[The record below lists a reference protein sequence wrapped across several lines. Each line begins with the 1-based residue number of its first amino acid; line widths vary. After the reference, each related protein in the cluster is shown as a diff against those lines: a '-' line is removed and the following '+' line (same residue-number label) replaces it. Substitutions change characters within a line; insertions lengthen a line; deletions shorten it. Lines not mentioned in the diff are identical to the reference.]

1 MTDYAPTTDTPVS
14 VREATFSIWKRLGM
28 TTIFS
33 NPGSTEVPL
42 LRDLPSEFNFILGL
56 HEASVVGMATGF
68 ALSAERPALAL
79 LHTTADL
86 GNAVGAIATARVN
99 RAPLVVVVGQEDR
112 RHLIHQPFLKGE
124 LRDMAGTYPVWLA
137 EPAMARDVPSLI
149 ARAWYEAK
157 AKRGPALVIVP
168 MNDWDQDASPNAIA
182 APIMIE
188 TSVGG
193 SDNGLAQLIEM
204 IRVSANPAIVVGADA
219 DSRETWET
227 LTQLAEKLAC
237 PVWQE
242 PFGARAG
249 YPQDHHLF
257 RGHLPSGKS
266 RLRTTLA
273 GHDLLLVV
281 GAPAFRQYPYEPGPF
296 VNDGTRIAIIS
307 ENMEVA
313 TSSTGE
319 LAVIGPIADLCL
331 RLVDHIDTRNAQVR
345 KPHRI
350 APPIGRA
357 LRAGNVFATLADRIS
372 PDTLIIEESPSS
384 RFELQ
389 ERLPAR
395 HPFSF
400 LSAAMG
406 GLGFAMPAAIGVRIA
421 TPRRPVIA
429 IVGDGS
435 SMYSFQAIW
444 SAVHYHVGVIFVIM
458 NNGSYSIMDRLAEQS
473 GYSAAVW
480 PTLESIDICKLAEG
494 FGCTAHKVATK
505 GELEAILDRLLP
517 SLDTLNHPVLLDVS
531 VESDL
536 TFEPCLSLSR

>member
-1 MTDYAPTTDTPVS
+1 MTDPTPTTDSPVS

-68 ALSAERPALAL
+68 ALSAQRPALAL
-79 LHTTADL
+79 LHTTAGL

-99 RAPLVVVVGQEDR
+99 KAPLVVVVGQQDR

-124 LRDMAGTYPVWLA
+124 LRGLAGTYPVWLA

-149 ARAWYEAK
+149 AQAWYEAR
-157 AKRGPALVIVP
+157 AKRGPALVVVP
-168 MNDWDQDASPNAIA
+168 MDDWDQDASPNAIV
-182 APIMIE
+182 APLVIE

-193 SDNGLAQLIEM
+193 SDNGLAQLIVM
-204 IRVSANPAIVVGADA
+204 VQASVNPAIVVGADA
-219 DSRETWET
+219 DSWETWEA
-227 LTQLAEKLAC
+227 LTQLAEKLDC

-249 YPQDHHLF
+249 FPQDHRLF
-257 RGHLPSGKS
+257 QGHLPSGRS
-266 RLRTTLA
+266 RLRSTLA

-296 VNDGTRIAIIS
+296 VNDGTRIVIIS
-307 ENMEVA
+307 ESMEVA

-319 LAVIGPIADLCL
+319 LAVIGPIADLCS
-331 RLVDHIDTRNAQVR
+331 RLVDHVDKRNGLA
-345 KPHRI
+345 KKSHRV
-350 APPIGRA
+350 APPVGRA
-357 LRAGNVFATLADRIS
+357 LRAGNVFAALADRIS
-372 PDTLIIEESPSS
+372 PETLIIEESPSS

-389 ERLPAR
+389 DRLPAR
-395 HPFSF
+395 RPFSF

-406 GLGFAMPAAIGVRIA
+406 GLGFAMPAAIGVRIG
-421 TPRRPVIA
+421 TPGRPVIA

-458 NNGSYSIMDRLAEQS
+458 NNGGYSIMDRLAEQS
-473 GYSAAVW
+473 EYSAAVW
-480 PTLESIDICKLAEG
+480 PPLESIDICKLAEG

-505 GELEAILDRLLP
+505 DELDAILDRLIP
-517 SLDTLNHPVLLDVS
+517 CLDTLDHPILLDIT
-531 VESDL
+531 VESDP
-536 TFEPCLSLSR
+536 TFEP